1 MTTKMFLANFS
12 NERLAYLV
20 KLEGIMD
27 RLGQYSRGE
36 IKYNIDTA
44 IQKSM
49 YELDK
54 EKWDVVLE
62 VQRKL
67 YEEFEIDG

>member
-1 MTTKMFLANFS
+1 M
-12 NERLAYLV
+12 NE
-20 KLEGIMD
+20 
-27 RLGQYSRGE
+27 GQFIRDE
-36 IKYNIDTA
+36 IKYNIDSA

-54 EKWDVVLE
+54 ESWNVILE

-67 YEEFEIDG
+67 YEEFGLDE

>member
-1 MTTKMFLANFS
+1 M
-12 NERLAYLV
+12 NE
-20 KLEGIMD
+20 
-27 RLGQYSRGE
+27 GQYRRDE
-36 IKYNIDTA
+36 IKYNIDSA

-54 EKWDVVLE
+54 EKWDDILE

-67 YEEFEIDG
+67 YEEFGIDE

>member
-1 MTTKMFLANFS
+1 
-12 NERLAYLV
+12 
-20 KLEGIMD
+20 MD

>member
-1 MTTKMFLANFS
+1 
-12 NERLAYLV
+12 
-20 KLEGIMD
+20 MD
-27 RLGQYSRGE
+27 KLGQYRREE
-36 IKYNIDTA
+36 IKYKIDTA

-54 EKWDVVLE
+54 EKWNVILE